1 MTFEM
6 ILTVC
11 QVRSAPKDLDAPGA
25 STHGSGLRASLIG
38 QLKPDLVQERHID
51 NTSIAQGMCLQYA
64 QTGKNACA
72 SADQEIQLGRDSSA

>member
-11 QVRSAPKDLDAPGA
+11 QVRSAPEDLDAPCA
-25 STHGSGLRASLIG
+25 SEGSALRARIAG
-38 QLKPDLVQERHID
+38 KLKPDLVQERNID